1 MTAGARHGVHRFC
14 RRAPPKN
21 VLAVVDHMV
30 IGCLH
35 ETGALSRLRARSVH
49 EGRCQS
55 DEARHSREGNAVG
68 ESCPRPCLSLTSLG
82 SGVGV
87 TGLILKGELYERL
100 YEKNKETG
108 THRKG

>member
-1 MTAGARHGVHRFC
+1 MGFIISAAVLLLKTC
-14 RRAPPKN
+14 R
-21 VLAVVDHMV
+21 LLWTTL

-35 ETGALSRLRARSVH
+35 ETGALRRSRVSVH
-49 EGRCQS
+49 EGGCQS

-87 TGLILKGELYERL
+87 TGLILKAELYERL
-100 YEKNKETG
+100 DEKDKETG
-108 THRKG
+108 THGKG